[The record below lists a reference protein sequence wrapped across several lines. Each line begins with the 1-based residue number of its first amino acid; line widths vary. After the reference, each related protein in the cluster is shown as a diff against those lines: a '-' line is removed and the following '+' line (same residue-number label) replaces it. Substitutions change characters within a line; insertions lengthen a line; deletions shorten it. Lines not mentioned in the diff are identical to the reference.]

1 MVLVQNID
9 IYNRKL
15 ILISRTIFL
24 SIQLAFIPAERPEWE
39 PSSKESWKERGHSK
53 CPFLV
58 DYVQLVMNFFFC
70 YTCVYI
76 YIYIYILNK
85 LHVLNLFFILFNF
98 NKLYIKLVKWFQ
110 DEKNIALEEKLDA
123 WARVSVAWW
132 F

>member
-58 DYVQLVMNFFFC
+58 DYVKLVMNFFFAIRVV
-70 YTCVYI
+70 CV
-76 YIYIYILNK
+76 YIYILNK
-85 LHVLNLFFILFNF
+85 LHVLNLFIYFILFYF

-123 WARVSVAWW
+123 WERVSVAWW

>member
-58 DYVQLVMNFFFC
+58 DYVKLVMNFFFAIRVV
-70 YTCVYI
+70 CV
-76 YIYIYILNK
+76 YIYILNK
-85 LHVLNLFFILFNF
+85 LHVLNLFIYFILFYF

-123 WARVSVAWW
+123 WERLSVAWW